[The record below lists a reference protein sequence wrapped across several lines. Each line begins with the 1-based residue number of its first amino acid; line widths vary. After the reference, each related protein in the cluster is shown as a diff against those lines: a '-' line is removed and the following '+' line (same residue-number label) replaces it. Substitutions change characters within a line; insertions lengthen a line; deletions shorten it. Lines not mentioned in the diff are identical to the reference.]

1 MAKSQLKSILDL
13 PDEVIESYILPHLEY
28 DDLLILIK
36 VQNRRLKNCTLRFIR
51 KIASVST
58 LMINLYG
65 DYNVG

>member
-65 DYNVG
+65 DYNVV